1 MKVSEKERA
10 GIRRFVCA
18 QLRDEPDLSTLTLGI
33 LKRLYLAHVGCESL
47 SPEARNVMKEVVKEE
62 LMKMQEKDENGSEL
76 ETAKPRNKRKRDKE
90 NDEIISGKEDD
101 DDDDDDDES
110 RAKKSRRQSTSS
122 SESEDKEEG
131 ETGSEEEAQ
140 IKSEDKEQEVK
151 NSKRIKNGKGKPQI
165 NSEDSSDEEINK
177 SKKKRNDSDCDD
189 RPKEM
194 VIKRANATKTGET
207 RSSNTSQP
215 SSESDEE
222 NGTDTDSKSLTS
234 EKDNGNDSSDD
245 GEKEEKVSVE
255 KRDNDPE
262 SDSSSLPSIEDE
274 KNSGKKN
281 SQDDKKK
288 KTMKKEKSDKGQK
301 QGDKAVVRLKHFI
314 SLCGLRP
321 NYKKLLDGCRS
332 VRSQVAVLK
341 KELEELGV
349 QGQPSVKKC
358 KIVRMKREET
368 QELAELD
375 VSNIIATKESE
386 DKEEGETGSEEEA
399 QIKSESEDAEQE
411 GKNSKRIK
419 NGNRKPRIN
428 SEDSS
433 DEEINKSK
441 KKRND
446 SDCDDRP
453 KEMVIKRANATKTGE
468 TRSSN
473 TSQPSSE
480 SDEENGTDTDSKS
493 LTSEKNNG
501 NDSSDDGEKEEK
513 VSVEK
518 RDNDPE
524 SDSSSLP
531 SIEDEKNSGKEN
543 SQDDK
548 KKKTVKKEKS
558 DRGQKQGDKA
568 VVRLKRYISLCGL
581 RPNYKKLLD
590 GCRSVRSQV
599 AVLKKELEELGVQG
613 QPSVKKCKIV
623 RMKREETQELAELD
637 VSNIIATKGRP
648 KRRAASAW
656 QEKSEPQSS
665 TYLHTLNSGSDSN
678 EENDSHR
685 GRRRTDWANLQGIIS
700 DDADSN

>member
-18 QLRDEPDLSTLTLGI
+18 QLRDEPDLSKLTLGI

-47 SPEARNVMKEVVKEE
+47 SPEARNVMKQVVKEE
-62 LMKMQEKDENGSEL
+62 LLKMQEKDENGSEL
-76 ETAKPRNKRKRDKE
+76 ETLKPRNKRKRDKE
-90 NDEIISGKEDD
+90 NDEVISGKEEEEEEE
-101 DDDDDDDES
+101 DDDES

-131 ETGSEEEAQ
+131 GTGSEEEAQ
-140 IKSEDKEQEVK
+140 IKSESEDAEEEGK
-151 NSKRIKNGKGKPQI
+151 NRKARI

-177 SKKKRNDSDCDD
+177 SKKKRNDCDD

-207 RSSNTSQP
+207 RSSNTSQGKTP
-215 SSESDEE
+215 QSDEE
-222 NGTDTDSKSLTS
+222 KETDMDSKSQKS
-234 EKDNGNDSSDD
+234 EKNNGNDSSDD
-245 GEKEEKVSVE
+245 SEEEEKVSVE

-274 KNSGKKN
+274 KNSGKEN

-288 KTMKKEKSDKGQK
+288 KTVKKEKSDRGQK
-301 QGDKAVVRLKHFI
+301 GDKAVVRLKHFI

-375 VSNIIATKESE
+375 VSNIIATKELE
-386 DKEEGETGSEEEA
+386 DKDEGETGSEEEA
-399 QIKSESEDAEQE
+399 QIESEDEEQE

-433 DEEINKSK
+433 DEKINKSK
-441 KKRND
+441 KKGNE

-480 SDEENGTDTDSKS
+480 SDDENGTDTDSKS
-493 LTSEKNNG
+493 QKSEKNNG
-501 NDSSDDGEKEEK
+501 DDSEIEEK

-558 DRGQKQGDKA
+558 DSGQKQGDKA

-656 QEKSEPQSS
+656 QEKSEPPSS

>member
-18 QLRDEPDLSTLTLGI
+18 QLRDEPDLSKLTLGI

-47 SPEARNVMKEVVKEE
+47 SPEARNVMKQVVKEE
-62 LMKMQEKDENGSEL
+62 LLKMQEKDENGSEL
-76 ETAKPRNKRKRDKE
+76 ETLKPRNKRKRDKE
-90 NDEIISGKEDD
+90 NDEVISGKEEEEEEE
-101 DDDDDDDES
+101 DDDES

-131 ETGSEEEAQ
+131 GTGSEEEAQ
-140 IKSEDKEQEVK
+140 IKSESEDAEEEGK
-151 NSKRIKNGKGKPQI
+151 NRKARI

-177 SKKKRNDSDCDD
+177 SKKKRNDCDD

-207 RSSNTSQP
+207 RSSNTSQGKTP
-215 SSESDEE
+215 QSDEE
-222 NGTDTDSKSLTS
+222 KETDMDSKSQKS
-234 EKDNGNDSSDD
+234 EKNNGNDSSDD
-245 GEKEEKVSVE
+245 SEEEEKVSVE

-274 KNSGKKN
+274 KNSGKEN

-288 KTMKKEKSDKGQK
+288 KTVKKEKSDRGQK

-375 VSNIIATKESE
+375 VSNIIATKELE
-386 DKEEGETGSEEEA
+386 DKDEGETGSEEEA
-399 QIKSESEDAEQE
+399 QIESEDEEQE

-433 DEEINKSK
+433 DEKINKSK
-441 KKRND
+441 KKGNE

-480 SDEENGTDTDSKS
+480 SDDENGTDTDSKS
-493 LTSEKNNG
+493 QKSEKNNG
-501 NDSSDDGEKEEK
+501 DDSEIEEK

-558 DRGQKQGDKA
+558 DSGQKGDKA

-656 QEKSEPQSS
+656 QEKSEPPSS